1 MNIPVEQCDISLN
14 DQGLKI
20 HCKVCDT
27 DFSDYRSLKHHERK
41 FHPDGGIRTQHE
53 QSTLNPDEEIK
64 SKSETFEC
72 NFCGK
77 KFGYLY
83 NMKRHIKRTHRKSSV
98 GDGCQLT
105 TFVDDSAPPNHLR
118 DTYFQQ
124 NELNESYSKSHTLE
138 DSKNLN
144 NQNAKVPST
153 EEVTIASS
161 TSLCISQE
169 ENICGYCGKNV
180 SSARNL
186 RRHIKLVH
194 MPEESSS
201 SGVEINICDH
211 CGKRFLFR
219 ESLIDHFE
227 NCYSKASKVKSDDNQ
242 EIPTEC
248 GINQDVENQDNPTKG
263 QLNQGDENEEQIFK
277 NSSSFIQENVKEKF
291 DVNECRQNTF
301 DISNDN
307 ECNLCGKKFSIR
319 QNVARHIKMVH
330 LHERKHECKECD
342 KKYVDRRAL
351 LKHINAFHINN
362 KSQNYA
368 SKPSNESEEKVFE
381 TKAVENANRVEE
393 ENQDSTTNSDKVQCS
408 ICDKKFTT
416 SRNVDR
422 HIRMVHMKIKD
433 FSCTPCNA
441 KFFAKRDLLNH
452 CVRFH
457 SEDIN
462 NEDLQSSNESIEMD
476 DRQVSE
482 MDISGSQD
490 SLKSLKGT
498 DDQKEILN
506 IKSKEIR
513 EVGEVVE
520 AGKEVQPVDADEDK
534 IGNVCNVCHKVFAD
548 NFKRKRHFR
557 CVHMKERKWV
567 CQNCGRGFQEGR
579 DLRRHLLGCNLKQES
594 STLNQS
600 LETITRTLK
609 KSTEDRP
616 RKPERNFILSSTM
629 MNDNGARPP
638 KSFDLSPVTM
648 NVKMEDNEDDVSFV
662 EQKKPEIVKSDPVPA
677 SIGEKPHVCV
687 ECGKTFSSTSSLK
700 RHINSIHLK
709 NGGAFCHLCDK
720 TFSDD
725 SNLRRHTKSIH
736 FKTEN

>member
-1 MNIPVEQCDISLN
+1 MTTAIYGNIKKETSKTTKGDAPNKVVFYVPSTKSPKEEYFLPDLNTSSVNNDMLDETQLEEEDDEEVFTCFLCNFRSRETSVLGEHVATQHSYIFKASNSKSVLSKLTENCVTNSEVSHMDVTADHSSNKGNDSNPRLNENDVTFQNNDNSENRCTLCKLTFSSKSSLRRHSQLIHFKNGEFPCQKCENVFNEKNQLKLHLISVHFHPMNIPVEQCDISLN

-118 DTYFQQ
+118 DTHQ

-381 TKAVENANRVEE
+381 TN
-393 ENQDSTTNSDKVQCS
+393 
-408 ICDKKFTT
+408 
-416 SRNVDR
+416 
-422 HIRMVHMKIKD
+422 H
-433 FSCTPCNA
+433 FSL
-441 KFFAKRDLLNH
+441 FFL
-452 CVRFH
+452 
-457 SEDIN
+457 I
-462 NEDLQSSNESIEMD
+462 M
-476 DRQVSE
+476 
-482 MDISGSQD
+482 
-490 SLKSLKGT
+490 
-498 DDQKEILN
+498 
-506 IKSKEIR
+506 
-513 EVGEVVE
+513 
-520 AGKEVQPVDADEDK
+520 
-534 IGNVCNVCHKVFAD
+534 
-548 NFKRKRHFR
+548 
-557 CVHMKERKWV
+557 
-567 CQNCGRGFQEGR
+567 
-579 DLRRHLLGCNLKQES
+579 
-594 STLNQS
+594 
-600 LETITRTLK
+600 
-609 KSTEDRP
+609 
-616 RKPERNFILSSTM
+616 
-629 MNDNGARPP
+629 
-638 KSFDLSPVTM
+638 
-648 NVKMEDNEDDVSFV
+648 
-662 EQKKPEIVKSDPVPA
+662 
-677 SIGEKPHVCV
+677 
-687 ECGKTFSSTSSLK
+687 
-700 RHINSIHLK
+700 
-709 NGGAFCHLCDK
+709 
-720 TFSDD
+720 
-725 SNLRRHTKSIH
+725 
-736 FKTEN
+736 